1 MKKLLALAWRQWR
14 RDSRTGEL
22 RVLAAALVL
31 AVASVGTV
39 GLFADRVK
47 AGLSAQAN
55 VLLGADLLIT
65 ADRPLPPSY
74 ADEAKKRG
82 LAVVESIRFNSM
94 VATDAAPVLADV
106 KAVDPG
112 YPLRGQILLEDA
124 GDPAGR
130 ATQTLPQP
138 GAVWID
144 QRMRVRL
151 GAKVGDKIQL
161 GDAALTVQ
169 GVIQQEPEMSG
180 GFLAL
185 SPKVLMT
192 MADLPAT
199 NLLQPGNRASYRLLL
214 AGAATDQYRG
224 WLLPKLAAG
233 QRVENIRDL
242 RPEVKSTLDRAE
254 KFLGLS
260 ALVAVLLA
268 AVAVALAARRYLH
281 RQLDAAGVMRCLGA
295 SQGQVLA
302 LYVLQFAWL
311 GIAASLIGCI
321 AAIGGQQVLALLLKS
336 LFKADLPWAGSA
348 PIVSA
353 FTIGIVLLFGFA
365 LPPLIALSNV
375 PPLRVLRRD
384 LGAPGASGVLAY
396 VLGIGVVAALIFWQA
411 GDTKTGLIMLAGI
424 GALLVAALVS
434 AWLLLKA
441 IQRIPQRGYSWR
453 YGLANLRRRP
463 LASCLQIGALGLGL
477 MALLLLSVVRV
488 DLLHTWQS
496 SLPPDAPNKF
506 LINVQPEQAENLA
519 AFLSK
524 NGVGAPQFSPM
535 IRGRLVA
542 INGKMVNASDY
553 PQERAKRLIEREFNL
568 SWASAL
574 PPGNRIVGG
583 KWWDPGATGKLSLE
597 DGIAETLKLK
607 VGDQLTYDIAGQQ
620 VSAEVANLRKV
631 DWDSFRVNFFALAT
645 PVARGQ
651 RGDARRARADLSQ
664 RAVDR
669 RHRNH
674 APGADDHGPGVACG
688 RVRVPVHVD
697 RRDPGIA
704 GSHRVDA
711 GRASLRHGNPAHPGR
726 ADQASARGAADGIS
740 GARIAGRRARRRGR
754 LGGRLG
760 RGRKGV
766 ADSVPVQPDGAH
778 AGHRRGRCR
787 GDGRRMVGDA
797 DQRAAAASGDI
808 AASGLVD
815 CNNQIGTGGRRD
827 SRRAQ
832 VAETKQ
838 GWGPLRV
845 SATPRSV

>member
-1 MKKLLALAWRQWR
+1 VRKLLVLAWKQWR

-47 AGLSAQAN
+47 TALTSQAN

-65 ADRPLPPSY
+65 ADRPLPPVY
-74 ADEAKKRG
+74 AEEAKRRG

-94 VATDAAPVLADV
+94 VATDATPVLADV
-106 KAVDPG
+106 KAVAPG
-112 YPLRGQILLEDA
+112 YPLRGQILIED
-124 GDPAGR
+124 PSLPEGR
-130 ATQTLPQP
+130 PTRDLPRP
-138 GAVWID
+138 GGLWID
-144 QRMRVRL
+144 QRLRARL
-151 GAKVGDKIQL
+151 GTKVGDKVQV
-161 GDAALTVQ
+161 GDSSLRVEA
-169 GVIQQEPEMSG
+169 VIQQEPEMSG

-199 NLLQPGNRASYRLLL
+199 NLLQPGNRAAYRLLL
-214 AGAATDQYRG
+214 AGAATDPYRA

-242 RPEVKSTLDRAE
+242 RPEVKSTLERAE

-281 RQLDAAGVMRCLGA
+281 RQLDAAGIMRCLGA

-302 LYVLQFAWL
+302 LYVLQFLWL
-311 GIAASLIGCI
+311 GVAASVVGCLV
-321 AAIGGQQVLALLLKS
+321 AFAGQQVLAGLLQS
-336 LFKADLPWAGSA
+336 LFKAELPWPGTA
-348 PIVSA
+348 PALSA
-353 FTIGIVLLFGFA
+353 FVVGIVLLFGFA

-396 VLGIGVVAALIFWQA
+396 VLGVGVIAALIFWQA
-411 GDTKTGLIMLAGI
+411 GDTKTGAIMLG
-424 GALLVAALVS
+424 GVAALLAAALVV

-441 IQRIPQRGYSWR
+441 VQRIPQRGYSWR

-488 DLLHTWQS
+488 DLLKTWQS

-506 LINVQPEQAENLA
+506 LINVQPDQTDSLGTFLA
-519 AFLSK
+519 K
-524 NGVGAPQFSPM
+524 RGVRESEFSPM

-542 INGKMVNASDY
+542 LNGKPIGPADY

-568 SWASAL
+568 SWATSL

-583 KWWDPGATGKLSLE
+583 KWWDAKTVADTKSGEAKPAGSYFSLE
-597 DGIAETLKLK
+597 DGIAETLKIK
-607 VGDQLTYDIAGQQ
+607 IGDQLTYDIAGQR
-620 VSAEVANLRKV
+620 VSAEVNNLRKV

-645 PVARGQ
+645 PGLLDQMPQSYITAFRLPDGREATITELVRTFPNVLLIDVTEIMRQVQAIMGQ
-651 RGDARRARADLSQ
+651 VS
-664 RAVDR
+664 RAVEFVFLFTLIAGILVLQAAIASTQDER
-669 RHRNH
+669 RFDTAILRTL
-674 APGADDHGPGVACG
+674 GAQTRQVRSAQLMEFLVLGLLAGVLAAAGASAVGWAVAEKVLQIPYRFDPTVLILGIGAGVAA
-688 RVRVPVHVD
+688 VMA
-697 RRDPGIA
+697 A
-704 GSHRVDA
+704 GWW
-711 GRASLRHGNPAHPGR
+711 
-726 ADQASARGAADGIS
+726 
-740 GARIAGRRARRRGR
+740 
-754 LGGRLG
+754 
-760 RGRKGV
+760 
-766 ADSVPVQPDGAH
+766 
-778 AGHRRGRCR
+778 
-787 GDGRRMVGDA
+787 
-797 DQRAAAASGDI
+797 
-808 AASGLVD
+808 
-815 CNNQIGTGGRRD
+815 GT
-827 SRRAQ
+827 
-832 VAETKQ
+832 
-838 GWGPLRV
+838 RV
-845 SATPRSV
+845 SVRQPPLVTLRQVG